1 MTAIASALQ
10 RDANSQVFTSNE
22 SFVEES
28 TWTFV
33 ENLTG
38 DQAAHTLF
46 TVTDNVIVTVFGICD
61 TSLTGAGTFEVG
73 VAGNTAGI
81 IAQIADAEDLDDGDI
96 YVDATPGVG
105 VEALPSPFI
114 INDGADI
121 ILTIGTA
128 DITAGVVDFYC
139 LWRPLNNS
147 GKVEV
152 TTPA

>member
-1 MTAIASALQ
+1 MQTVAAQ
-10 RDANSQVFTSNE
+10 DRDANRQVISSNE
-22 SFVEES
+22 AFLLES

-33 ENLTG
+33 EDLTG

-46 TVTDNVIVTVFGICD
+46 TVTDNVLVNVWGVCD
-61 TSLTGAGTFEVG
+61 TNLVGAGTFEVG

-96 YVDATPGVG
+96 YQDATPYVGVG
-105 VEALPSPFI
+105 ISLVNPYP

-139 LWRPLNNS
+139 MWRPLNS
-147 GKVEV
+147 DSLVEI

>member
-1 MTAIASALQ
+1 MSTAGQQI
-10 RDANSQVFTSNE
+10 DANWRTVNSNE
-22 SFVEES
+22 AFKLES

-46 TVTDNVIVTVFGICD
+46 TVTGNVLVQVFGICD
-61 TSLTGAGTFEVG
+61 TSLVGAGTFEVG

-105 VEALPSPFI
+105 TEALPGKFI

-139 LWRPLNNS
+139 LWRPLSS
-147 GKVEV
+147 GSSVTV

>member
-1 MTAIASALQ
+1 MSSYAAAQ
-10 RDANSQVFTSNE
+10 DRDANRQVISGNQAFKL
-22 SFVEES
+22 ES

-33 ENLTG
+33 EDGTG

-46 TVTDNVIVTVFGICD
+46 TVTGNVLVQVFGICD
-61 TSLTGAGTFEVG
+61 TNLAGAGTFEVG

-105 VEALPSPFI
+105 AEALPGAFI

-139 LWRPLNNS
+139 LWRPLSSDGN
-147 GKVEV
+147 VTV